1 MTMKLQYK
9 ITAATL
15 LVAFF
20 PLILLAWYGI
30 SVVGQISREELMS
43 STIHNLRHS
52 LDIEG
57 VLANYVTDAQLLAAS
72 GITQELLETLDSGDP
87 GQVAVARQKL
97 ADEFRT
103 ISSMREGYF
112 KIRYIDETG
121 QEIVEVERESLG
133 FVTSGKE
140 NLQNESADDYFRI
153 GMTLDPGQSYISAL
167 RLETQGGKVVTPY
180 KPGLRISVPVT
191 HEGIR
196 RGVIVTNVEGSVIYD
211 LLKRHASKDRQI
223 IMVDEKGFYVAHPDE
238 EKLWGA
244 QLGTGEQLSRDEPE
258 LAALVAAQN
267 SGEYEDRDRVIV
279 FTKVSSGA
287 TIGPTWT
294 LLEAWPKEIA
304 LARLW
309 KIQRTIL
316 AVAALALALSLGSG
330 WFVARRISR
339 PIEILGRAADRIS
352 RGDMSVQ
359 VPEMGADEIGNL
371 GRSFSRMARALRRLV
386 THVEEGA
393 THLAEAT
400 RALSTSSQQVG
411 SGAEQVSHLVQEIS
425 EGAQSQAKEIEVTSR
440 GIASQA
446 RATNT
451 MAEQSASAAEQ
462 VKQALDAAQAGLE
475 RIDRVDRRFTLLE
488 EANQEVDLLATQLGE
503 HSQEMEQVVATINNF
518 AEQTNMLALN
528 ASIEAARAGPH
539 GRGFAVVASEVRR
552 LAHRSARSATEVTDL
567 IGQTQ
572 QQIANVLHQ
581 VTTEREAIAS
591 GTEALQDL
599 HKSLASIA
607 QAMREAADMTATIS
621 EATADQR
628 ETSELIVQ
636 AMNKIAA
643 VAEANV
649 IATQQ
654 ASASLQQ
661 QTAATAEL
669 AASAEEL
676 AELAAALQS
685 YVVEST
691 GGGANG
697 N

>member
-1 MTMKLQYK
+1 MKLQHK

-30 SVVGQISREELMS
+30 SVLGQVSREGLVS
-43 STIHNLRHS
+43 STIHNLRHN
-52 LDIEG
+52 LNIEN
-57 VLANYVTDAQLLAAS
+57 VLSNYVTDAQILAAS
-72 GITQELLETLDSGDP
+72 SITKELLEALDSGDP
-87 GQVAVARQKL
+87 TRIAAAKQEL
-97 ADEFRT
+97 ADEFKT
-103 ISSMREGYF
+103 VGSMRRGYF

-121 QEIVEVERESLG
+121 QEIVEVEKTDHD

-140 NLQNESADDYFRI
+140 DLQNESGDDYFRV
-153 GMTLDPGQSYISAL
+153 GMTLGPGQSYISDL
-167 RLETQGGKVVTPY
+167 RLETQGGKVLAPH

-191 HEGIR
+191 RQGVR
-196 RGVIVTNVEGSVIYD
+196 RGVIVTNIEGSVILD
-211 LLKRHASKDRQI
+211 LLKQYGSKNTQI
-223 IMVDEKGFYVAHPDE
+223 IMVDEKGFYIAHPDE

-258 LAALVAAQN
+258 LAALVANQN

-279 FTKVSSGA
+279 FTKVASGA

-294 LLEAWPKEIA
+294 LLEVWPKDIA
-304 LARLW
+304 LAHLRET
-309 KIQRTIL
+309 QRTIL
-316 AVAALALALSLGSG
+316 SVAALALILSLGTG
-330 WFVARRISR
+330 WFVARRISH
-339 PIEILGRAADRIS
+339 PIEILGQAADRIS
-352 RGDMSVQ
+352 RGNLSVR

-371 GRSFSRMARALRRLV
+371 SRSFARMAQALRRLMN
-386 THVEEGA
+386 HVEEGA

-400 RALSTSSQQVG
+400 RALSASSQQVG

-451 MAEQSASAAEQ
+451 MAEQSAAAAEQ
-462 VKQALDAAQAGLE
+462 VKQALDAAQTGLE

-488 EANQEVDLLATQLGE
+488 KANQEVDLLATQLSE

-572 QQIANVLHQ
+572 QQIASVLQQ

-591 GTEALQDL
+591 GTQALQDL

-607 QAMREAADMTATIS
+607 RAMREAADMTATIS
-621 EATADQR
+621 DATADQR

-649 IATQQ
+649 VATQQ

-676 AELAAALQS
+676 ADLAAALQN

-691 GGGANG
+691 SGGANG
-697 N
+697 S